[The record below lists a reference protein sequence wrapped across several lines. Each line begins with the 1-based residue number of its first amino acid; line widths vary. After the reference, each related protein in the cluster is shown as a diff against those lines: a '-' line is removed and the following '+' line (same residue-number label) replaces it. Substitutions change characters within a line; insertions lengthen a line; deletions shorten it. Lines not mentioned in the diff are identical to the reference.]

1 VFVRE
6 KESYTTRP
14 SSSLLCRSNNQKKNL
29 PSLDTVKKGDTHL
42 STEQQQTTPNNY
54 YIMSALAVGAAVGA
68 LGMEAAK
75 RLSASSLSLSPAT
88 EQYESTRSSN
98 LKDKNVGIL
107 AIEVYT
113 PSTYIEQKEL
123 EEHSGVSAGK
133 YTLGLGQD
141 GLGFCGDS
149 EDVNSLALTV
159 VHSLLEK

>member
-1 VFVRE
+1 
-6 KESYTTRP
+6 
-14 SSSLLCRSNNQKKNL
+14 
-29 PSLDTVKKGDTHL
+29 
-42 STEQQQTTPNNY
+42 
-54 YIMSALAVGAAVGA
+54 MSALAVGAAVGA

-75 RLSASSLSLSPAT
+75 RLSASSLNLSPQT
-88 EQYESTRSSN
+88 EHHESTRHTNYNISP
-98 LKDKNVGIL
+98 KDKNVGIL

-113 PSTYIEQKEL
+113 PSTYIEQIEL

-141 GLGFCGDS
+141 GLGFCGDA